1 MLANIQFR
9 IVCHFGG
16 RLIKRKINKYYLMFR
31 MEVKLGLSSKGK
43 TLIYGVRNKFLRI
56 FALAKKRGR

>member
-1 MLANIQFR
+1 
-9 IVCHFGG
+9 
-16 RLIKRKINKYYLMFR
+16 